1 MTKKIDLTQ
10 GNIAL
15 ELTKVSVPIMLTM
28 LIQMGYNLTD
38 MIWIGSIGSGAV
50 AAVGTAGFFLWL
62 GNAIMFT
69 PKIGVEVCVA
79 QSIGKRDDKGLLLY
93 INNGILLAITL
104 SLIYS
109 IVIFLLAPRLMT
121 FFQLGENVNNY
132 NPTLNAIY
140 YLRIVSTGMIFTFL
154 NPTYSAIFNGMGNSK
169 LPFYYNTVGLLLNV
183 ILDPLL
189 IFGVWIFP
197 ELGVKGAGIA
207 TVISQLIVST
217 LFLFTINKSF
227 AILQNNKKVFTLSKE
242 YLLKIIKIGLPP
254 SLQSGLFA
262 IIAIILARIIVKWGP
277 IPIAVQRIGSQIES
291 LSWMTASGFSTALS
305 AFVGQ
310 NFGACQ
316 YKRILQGY
324 KTAIYIMG
332 TIGVFVSLILIFFP
346 EPLFKIFVRESEAV
360 KEGVI
365 YLVIL
370 GYSQLFMCL
379 EITTAGAFNGLGKSV
394 PPSLVGITF
403 NALRI
408 PSALILSYLIGLKG
422 IWWSISGSS
431 IFKGTL
437 LVVWFLI
444 YYKKQFSS
452 KIIGECPEI
461 S

>member
-15 ELTKVSVPIMLTM
+15 QLTKVSIPIMLTM

-50 AAVGTAGFFLWL
+50 AAIGTAGFFMWL
-62 GNAIMFT
+62 GNAIMFM
-69 PKIGVEVCVA
+69 PKIGVEVGVA
-79 QSIGKRDDKGLLLY
+79 QSVGKRDDEGLKQFV
-93 INNGILLAITL
+93 NNGILLAAGL
-104 SLIYS
+104 SLVYS
-109 IVIFLLAPRLMT
+109 IIILFLAPQLIN
-121 FFQLGENVNNY
+121 FFQLGDNVNSY
-132 NPTLNAIY
+132 NPTINAIS
-140 YLRIVSTGMIFTFL
+140 YLRVVSTGMIFTFL

-169 LPFYYNTVGLLLNV
+169 LPFYFNTIGLLLNV
-183 ILDPLL
+183 VLDPLL

-197 ELGVKGAGIA
+197 EMGVKGAGIA
-207 TVISQLIVST
+207 TVISQFVVSG
-217 LFLFTINKSF
+217 LFLVTINKSF
-227 AILQNNKKVFTLSKE
+227 AILQNNKDIFKISKE
-242 YLLKIIKIGLPP
+242 HLRKIVKIGLPP
-254 SLQSGLFA
+254 SMQSGLFA
-262 IIAIILARIIVKWGP
+262 LIAIIIARIIVRWGP

-305 AFVGQ
+305 AFIGQ
-310 NFGACQ
+310 NYGACQ
-316 YKRILQGY
+316 YNRILKGY
-324 KTAIYIMG
+324 QTAIYIMG
-332 TIGVFVSLILIFFP
+332 SIGVLVSIVLIFFP
-346 EPLFKIFVRESEAV
+346 EPLYKIFVREEETI

-394 PPSLVGITF
+394 PPSLVGIVF

-408 PSALILSYLIGLKG
+408 PSALILSYYIGLKG

-431 IFKGTL
+431 ILKGTL

-444 YYKKQFSS
+444 YLKKTYKTKLLT
-452 KIIGECPEI
+452 
-461 S
+461 